1 MPDRIITLTTDFGID
16 SPYVAEMKGVI
27 YTMNPRANVVDISHA
42 IPPQDIRQG
51 ALVLAQTTRWF
62 PPGTIHFVLND
73 LHANSENQ
81 LLYVF
86 ENGQHIFCADNGFL
100 TLLFEDRP
108 AQIFLLRDR
117 VEPFNYLNVVEHFV
131 QNALLILQ
139 GSKPNVESVSVNNIV
154 VKRPSFPFESNNT
167 LEVQVL
173 YIDNYGNIILNVTQS
188 YFYEIAKGRKFRI
201 LFMRDEEINEISH
214 HYNDVPLNEKLC
226 LFNTAGYLE
235 IAINKGHAASLFGF
249 KIADERNLFYTNV
262 KIFFE

>member
-1 MPDRIITLTTDFGID
+1 MVPCTLTSDFGLQNH
-16 SPYVAEMKGVI
+16 YVASVKGKI
-27 YTMNPRANVVDISHA
+27 LFQISDATIVDISHQILPYNLQQA
-42 IPPQDIRQG
+42 AYIFKS
-51 ALVLAQTTRWF
+51 AYTHF

-73 LHANSENQ
+73 LHANPENQ

-100 TLLFEDRP
+100 TLLFDDRP
-108 AQIFLLRDR
+108 AQIFLLKDR

-139 GSKPNVESVSVNNIV
+139 GSKPNVESITVNNIV

-173 YIDNYGNIILNVTQS
+173 YIDQYGNIILNVTQS

-214 HYNDVPLNEKLC
+214 HYNDVPVNEKLC
-226 LFNTAGYLE
+226 LFNT
-235 IAINKGHAASLFGF
+235 
-249 KIADERNLFYTNV
+249 T
-262 KIFFE
+262 